1 MKVSLSLLSLVL
13 VVLTIES
20 ASAQPDWV
28 KKWNG
33 NKGNG
38 SIKKASDSFQPS
50 GVLDMLGYGTFGR
63 RSRRSAG
70 VEHKVDATVE
80 TSASDNAMTS
90 QSETATT
97 SANDDATTPESDT
110 TATSESDTA
119 TTSESDDDTTS
130 ESDDDTTSESD
141 KTTTLESDKALQRW
155 RLMCPVINANT
166 DIDTEQQGPGLSLK
180 TFDTVFR
187 IADRNKDGRIDA
199 QELDLYEKLI
209 EAYEL
214 CRMLE

>member
-28 KKWNG
+28 KKWSA

-38 SIKKASDSFQPS
+38 NIKKASDSFQPS

-70 VEHKVDATVE
+70 IEHKVDATVE
-80 TSASDNAMTS
+80 TSESDNAMTS

-97 SANDDATTPESDT
+97 SANDDATTPKSDT

-119 TTSESDDDTTS
+119 TTSESDDA
-130 ESDDDTTSESD
+130 TTSESD
-141 KTTTLESDKALQRW
+141 KTTTSESDKALQRW

-199 QELDLYEKLI
+199 QELDLYEQLI